1 MQTPPTAS
9 GSIIS
14 TGISNPVWHGICY
27 NKGET
32 KIILIMAFSDI
43 KTFEEVR
50 QDLEAAYNYYLRT
63 GDEDLLW
70 DLAHRVLS
78 NSLFVLNEDEVEDE
92 FIYEFPADILKNKK
106 SVITRLLTTGVGLI
120 TKVIT
125 IPSYGEVWL
134 RTSDGLEYDDGATEF
149 KVWEIYN
156 VAVALYEMSMPFGE
170 KIYK

>member
-1 MQTPPTAS
+1 
-9 GSIIS
+9 
-14 TGISNPVWHGICY
+14 
-27 NKGET
+27 
-32 KIILIMAFSDI
+32 MAFSDI

-50 QDLEAAYNYYLRT
+50 QDLEAAYNYYLKT

-70 DLAHRVLS
+70 DLAHQVLS

-106 SVITRLLTTGVGLI
+106 NVITRLLTTGVGLI

-156 VAVALYEMSMPFGE
+156 IAAALYKMTEPFSE
-170 KIYK
+170 ILYK